1 MFATAFWL
9 SIMVL
14 AAFFSPMFLIPVA
27 LLAMFNAAYLMLNPV
42 PLPIVL
48 SFVESMCESIEKG
61 MSPWDASVKYQRM
74 MYQCYECKRIYIGG
88 NDGSITS
95 FRPDEETEFGILKK
109 S

>member
-1 MFATAFWL
+1 MKIGCLCGAVIHDNTDYQENKAHF
-9 SIMVL
+9 
-14 AAFFSPMFLIPVA
+14 
-27 LLAMFNAAYLMLNPV
+27 V
-42 PLPIVL
+42 PDE
-48 SFVESMCESIEKG
+48 SWESMCESIEKG

>member
-1 MFATAFWL
+1 MTYMRCTCNKVKMFATAFWL

-48 SFVESMCESIEKG
+48 SFVCMVSLSFYAVY
-61 MSPWDASVKYQRM
+61 MSTAP
-74 MYQCYECKRIYIGG
+74 I
-88 NDGSITS
+88 
-95 FRPDEETEFGILKK
+95 F
-109 S
+109 